1 MGFGFGVMKDGP
13 PGKDIQLTFIADDY
27 PALRRILL
35 LHSQH
40 QQRCEE
46 MMRDGKGLSFEDVLR
61 WDSQDIYNLYM
72 DLTYDNKV
80 LLKNR
85 SLFRYRKASIKEL
98 SNEW

>member
-1 MGFGFGVMKDGP
+1 MSYWNDGTP
-13 PGKDIQLTFIADDY
+13 QKLIDTISQLSQDDY

-46 MMRDGKGLSFEDVLR
+46 MMRDGKGMSFEDVLR

-72 DLTYDNKV
+72 DLTYDNQV

>member
-1 MGFGFGVMKDGP
+1 MSYWNDGTP
-13 PGKDIQLTFIADDY
+13 QKLIDTIPQLSQDDY

-46 MMRDGKGLSFEDVLR
+46 MMRDGKGMSFEDVLR
-61 WDSQDIYNLYM
+61 WDSQDIYNLYI
-72 DLTYDNKV
+72 DLTYDNQV

-98 SNEW
+98 SNKC